1 MQILI
6 SAAVGTAIGLLSLGF
21 YLSLGDTTSQL
32 GWSTLARMARWND
45 WLSAIP
51 VPRWLEQRWRSVELK
66 LIHAGLPFT
75 PRAFMGL
82 RWGLLCTALA
92 ATGVFLLSGVTSFL
106 RIFLA
111 LALLLFSWWGPSL
124 WLRWRSESRLR
135 QLNYRL
141 PDFMDRLKLG
151 LDAGLGFEWALRRSV
166 RNQRGLLEMELK
178 RMLAM
183 LDRGHT
189 KAQAFDQF
197 VQRNPSEDLRS
208 FAAAVKQA
216 ERLGSPLTKSLE
228 VQGRLLRA
236 RRRRRAQQASRRLP
250 VLIVFPLVFFFLPA
264 LLIIYLGPPL
274 LHLFLGQ

>member
-1 MQILI
+1 
-6 SAAVGTAIGLLSLGF
+6 
-21 YLSLGDTTSQL
+21 
-32 GWSTLARMARWND
+32 
-45 WLSAIP
+45 
-51 VPRWLEQRWRSVELK
+51 
-66 LIHAGLPFT
+66 
-75 PRAFMGL
+75 
-82 RWGLLCTALA
+82 
-92 ATGVFLLSGVTSFL
+92 
-106 RIFLA
+106 
-111 LALLLFSWWGPSL
+111 
-124 WLRWRSESRLR
+124 
-135 QLNYRL
+135 
-141 PDFMDRLKLG
+141 MDRLKLG